1 MRLTPLLILSILI
14 PHLAHADKLASSVK
28 ESLDKTTGRGSYIV
42 SVSKNCD
49 SNVQE
54 FEKYNVKAK
63 ALCEENG
70 FRLIDFDSA
79 FANGG
84 CSVEYLFKCD
94 TTYPAKKAAEE
105 ATRSGDIKKAKEK
118 CESLGFEK
126 DSGKFRNCV
135 MELIK

>member
-1 MRLTPLLILSILI
+1 MKLIPLLTLSILMS
-14 PHLAHADKLASSVK
+14 HLAHADKLATSVK
-28 ESLDKTTGRGSYIV
+28 ESLDKTTGKGSYIV

-54 FEKYNVKAK
+54 FEKYNIKAK

-94 TTYPAKKAAEE
+94 TTYPQKK
-105 ATRSGDIKKAKEK
+105 S
-118 CESLGFEK
+118 S
-126 DSGKFRNCV
+126 
-135 MELIK
+135 